1 MKDYGATGAVGAGA
15 AAMCC
20 WWYVC
25 RVRLRAAAEL
35 MLLLHLRLL
44 LLLQAQLTE
53 VRDHRMRHHRGNIGA
68 HAHNFAHNRG

>member
-44 LLLQAQLTE
+44 LLRAQRVE
-53 VRDHRMRHHRGNIGA
+53 MREHRMRHH
-68 HAHNFAHNRG
+68 